1 MSLDEPQIQN
11 GVFDAVDAGL
21 VILGADRR
29 IVGWNHW
36 MTLATGLPATAV
48 VGRTL
53 NDLFDG
59 QTHPRLGEAVT
70 DAVISGVSSVLSH
83 SLNRDI
89 LPLRTR
95 DGRAMIHNV
104 AVRQLTRAPAR
115 VLIQITDV
123 TIATDRDRVL
133 RERQNARYDAVV
145 LSAPDAI
152 VTLSSDGAIQMANP
166 AAARQFGYD
175 PKELTGL
182 PVTALMSSQEPW
194 ASVWEAV
201 IRGVPLSRPVELMAF
216 RKDGTATCLEVSAS
230 GWESDKRI
238 FVTAILR
245 DVNERRA
252 AENALRQLNQTLEQ
266 RVAERT
272 AERDRMWRLSNDVM
286 LIARL
291 DGTITSAN
299 PAWHSQFGWDAN
311 ALVGRSLGEL
321 IVEEDRVLLRATLE
335 ALATTRRAR
344 LFEVRI
350 RDHDGGSRQ
359 IAWNAVVT
367 DGEMQAVGR
376 DVTAE
381 RRAQDALAKAEEA
394 LRQSQKME
402 ALGQLTGGIAHDFN
416 NLLTGIIGAMD
427 IMKRRISTGRL
438 QDATIYMDAASASA
452 HRAAALTHRL
462 LAFARRQP
470 LNPGPVDVNE
480 LILGMEDLLRRS
492 VGEQVTL
499 EFDLPERRRDCR
511 WAVTDANQ
519 LENAR
524 CSIWRSTAVT
534 LMPIGGMLRIATSDE
549 VVKLGETPL
558 SNEAEPGK
566 YTVIR
571 VTDYGIGMS
580 PETVSKVFDPFFTT
594 KPIGQGTGVGLS
606 MVYGFTRQ
614 SHGYVGI
621 ESELGVGTTISLY
634 LPREEQRETEG
645 RTVEVRPL
653 EVIPEAAGETVLLVE
668 DEPSVRM
675 LIAEVLRELG
685 YALIE
690 AASAE
695 MAMPILASNVR
706 LDLMITDVGLPG
718 LNGRQLAE
726 IGRQSRPALKVL
738 FVTGYAEHATKRGD
752 FLGPGMKMVTKPF
765 SLEAVA
771 VTVREMI
778 ESSRP

>member
-1 MSLDEPQIQN
+1 MSLDEPQIKD

-48 VGRTL
+48 EGRTL

-59 QTHPRLGEAVT
+59 QTHPRLGDAVT
-70 DAVISGVSSVLSH
+70 DAVISGVSSLLSH

-89 LPLRTR
+89 LPLCTR

-145 LSAPDAI
+145 QSAPDAI
-152 VTLSSDGAIQMANP
+152 VTLSSDGVIQMANP
-166 AAARQFGYD
+166 AAGRQFGYD

-335 ALATTRRAR
+335 ALAATRRAR

-381 RRAQDALAKAEEA
+381 RQAQDALAKAEEA

-499 EFDLPERRRDCR
+499 EFDLPDGLSR
-511 WAVTDANQ
+511 AVTDANQ
-519 LENAR
+519 LENALLNLAINSR
-524 CSIWRSTAVT
+524 DA
-534 LMPIGGMLRIATSDE
+534 MPNGGMLRIATSDE

-558 SNEAEPGK
+558 PNQAEPGK

-580 PETVSKVFDPFFTT
+580 PQTVSKVFDPFFTT
-594 KPIGQGTGVGLS
+594 KPIGQGTGLGLS

-668 DEPSVRM
+668 DEPSVRL

-690 AASAE
+690 AGSAE
-695 MAMPILASNVR
+695 IAMPILASNVR

-726 IGRQSRPALKVL
+726 IGRQHRPALKVL

>member
-1 MSLDEPQIQN
+1 MSLDEPQIQD
-11 GVFDAVDAGL
+11 GVFDAIDAGL
-21 VILGADRR
+21 MILDADRR

-36 MTLATGLPATAV
+36 MTLATAVPASATP
-48 VGRTL
+48 GRTL
-53 NDLFDG
+53 DDVFEGLIS
-59 QTHPRLGEAVT
+59 PRLIEAIT
-70 DAVISGVSSVLSH
+70 DALASGVSSVLTQ
-83 SLNRDI
+83 SLNRAA

-104 AVRQLTRAPAR
+104 AVRQMARAPAR
-115 VLIQITDV
+115 ALIQITDV

-152 VTLSSDGAIQMANP
+152 VTLSSDGVIQMANP
-166 AAARQFGYD
+166 AAGRQFGYD
-175 PKELTGL
+175 PKELTGI
-182 PVTALMSSQEPW
+182 PITALMRNDEPW
-194 ASVWEAV
+194 ASVWSAV
-201 IRGVPLSRPVELMAF
+201 MKGVPLSRPVELMAC
-216 RKDGTATCLEVSAS
+216 RKDGTETFLEVSAS
-230 GWESDKRI
+230 SWESDKRI

-252 AENALRQLNQTLEQ
+252 AETALRQLNQTLEQ

-272 AERDRMWRLSNDVM
+272 AERDRMWRLSTDVM

-299 PAWHSQFGWDAN
+299 PAWHSQFGWDEN
-311 ALVGRSLGEL
+311 ALVGTSLSQL
-321 IVEEDRVLLRATLE
+321 IVEEDRAALRSTLE
-335 ALATTRRAR
+335 ALAATRTAR

-350 RDHDGGSRQ
+350 RDHEGGSRQ
-359 IAWNAVVT
+359 IAWNAVVA
-367 DGEMQAVGR
+367 DDVVQAVGR

-381 RRAQDALAKAEEA
+381 RQARDALAKTEEA
-394 LRQSQKME
+394 LRQSHKME

-427 IMKRRISTGRL
+427 IIKRRIASGRM
-438 QDATIYMDAASASA
+438 QDVTKFMDAASASA

-470 LNPGPVDVNE
+470 LDPGPVDVNE
-480 LILGMEDLLRRS
+480 LILGVEDLLRRS

-499 EFDLPERRRDCR
+499 EFELTDGLSP
-511 WAVTDANQ
+511 AVTDANQ
-519 LENAR
+519 LENALLNL
-524 CSIWRSTAVT
+524 SINSRDA
-534 LMPIGGMLRIATSDE
+534 MPNGGRLRIATCDA
-549 VVKLGETPL
+549 VLKAGDAPL
-558 SNEAEPGK
+558 PNEAEPGA

-571 VTDYGIGMS
+571 VSDTGTGMS
-580 PETVSKVFDPFFTT
+580 PETLAKVFDPFFTT
-594 KPIGQGTGVGLS
+594 KPIGQGTGLGLS
-606 MVYGFTRQ
+606 MVYGFARQ
-614 SHGYVGI
+614 SHGYVSI
-621 ESELGVGTTISLY
+621 ESEVGAGTTVSLY
-634 LPREEQRETEG
+634 LPRHEQEETEG
-645 RTVEVRPL
+645 HAIVVRPRN
-653 EVIPEAAGETVLLVE
+653 VIPEAAGETVLLVE
-668 DEPSVRM
+668 DEPSVRL

-690 AASAE
+690 AADAE

-726 IGRQSRPALKVL
+726 IGRQYRPALKVL

-771 VTVREMI
+771 VTIREMMG
-778 ESSRP
+778 SSRP

>member
-1 MSLDEPQIQN
+1 MSSQEIHSRGSL
-11 GVFDAVDAGL
+11 FDAIDAGL
-21 VILGADRR
+21 IILDPDRR
-29 IVGWNHW
+29 IEGWNQW
-36 MTLATGLPATAV
+36 MTLATGVPATAA
-48 VGRTL
+48 L
-53 NDLFDG
+53 G
-59 QTHPRLGEAVT
+59 QTLDDVFHGRVSPRLCEAIT
-70 DAVISGVSSVLSH
+70 YALASGVSSVLTQ
-83 SLNRDI
+83 SLNRAA
-89 LPLRTR
+89 LPLSTR
-95 DGRAMIHNV
+95 DGRVMIHNV
-104 AVRQLTRAPAR
+104 AVRQMARDPVRAL
-115 VLIQITDV
+115 VQITDV
-123 TIATDRDRVL
+123 TVATDRERVL

-145 LSAPDAI
+145 LTAPDAI
-152 VTLSSDGAIQMANP
+152 VTLSSDGVIQMANP
-166 AAARQFGYD
+166 AAGRQFGYD

-182 PVTALMSSQEPW
+182 PVTALMRNHEPW
-194 ASVWEAV
+194 ETVWSAV
-201 IRGVPLSRPVELMAF
+201 KKGTPLNRPVELMAR
-216 RKDGTATCLEVSAS
+216 RKDGSATFLEVSAS
-230 GWESDKRI
+230 GWESDKRL

-272 AERDRMWRLSNDVM
+272 AERDRMWRLSTDVM

-299 PAWHSQFGWDAN
+299 PAWHSQFGWDEN
-311 ALVGRSLGEL
+311 ALVGMSLGEL
-321 IVEEDRVLLRATLE
+321 IVEEDRAALRATLE
-335 ALATTRRAR
+335 ALAATRTAR

-350 RDHDGGSRQ
+350 RDRDGGSRQ
-359 IAWNAVVT
+359 IAWNAVVA
-367 DGEMQAVGR
+367 DDLLQAVGR

-381 RRAQDALAKAEEA
+381 RQAQDALAKTEEA

-416 NLLTGIIGAMD
+416 NLLTGIIGSMD
-427 IMKRRISTGRL
+427 IMKRRIAAGRL
-438 QDATIYMDAASASA
+438 QDATKFMDAASASA

-470 LNPGPVDVNE
+470 LDPGPVNVNE
-480 LILGMEDLLRRS
+480 LILGIEDLLRRS

-499 EFDLPERRRDCR
+499 VFEMADGLAP
-511 WAVTDANQ
+511 AVTDANQ
-519 LENAR
+519 LENALLNLAINSR
-524 CSIWRSTAVT
+524 DAMPNGGKVRISTS
-534 LMPIGGMLRIATSDE
+534 GE
-549 VVKLGETPL
+549 VVLAGATPL
-558 SNEAEPGK
+558 PNEAEPGA

-571 VTDYGIGMS
+571 VADTGMGMS
-580 PETVSKVFDPFFTT
+580 PETLAKVFDPFFTT
-594 KPIGQGTGVGLS
+594 KPIGQGTGLGLS
-606 MVYGFTRQ
+606 MVYGFARQ
-614 SHGYVGI
+614 SHGYVTI
-621 ESELGVGTTISLY
+621 ESEVGMGTTVSLY
-634 LPREEQRETEG
+634 LPRHEQGDTRG
-645 RTVEVRPL
+645 VRSPAQSRDA
-653 EVIPEAAGETVLLVE
+653 VPEAAGETVLLVE
-668 DEPSVRM
+668 DEPSVRL

-726 IGRQSRPALKVL
+726 IGRQYRPALKVL
-738 FVTGYAEHATKRGD
+738 FVTGYAEHATKRGE

-771 VTVREMI
+771 VTIREMI